1 MASRRKIPT
10 KTELLQLQ
18 KLYKT
23 DEKIG
28 ERLGGVPAYLVAYW
42 RRKKNVPKH
51 SQPKFSEKEVRTLWE
66 RFGDDDRCGL
76 ELGIS
81 KAAFYNWRRRYN
93 IREKPAFLKLEQ
105 LEFDFPGARQKTH
118 ANHLYGKRSVAQK
131 ILARAADEE
140 RVDVGQELKVEPD
153 VLVVHGSISRVV
165 ELFQEQKTE
174 FVWNSSK
181 MVVTLDGGDTDGTS
195 PVGADHRAVAEF
207 IKRQNIKNYFDMR
220 AGLGRQ
226 VAVETGQILP
236 GSLTIGTD
244 AYAPSFGCLSSI
256 ACTMSVE
263 TIAELCVVGKAEV
276 KVPESAR
283 LDLTGRRNRGVF
295 AKDVAL
301 SIIQRFHGEGL
312 RPEAI
317 EFYGPAISQ
326 LSVSERFTLC
336 DVTVDLGSRFVY
348 CGFDSTTRRY
358 LNAHSTTAYQPVMAD
373 KDAIYTNAYQIS
385 VEHLEP
391 QIAGPDS
398 IAKVRPVA
406 ELEGVPVHQFVLGT
420 CTNGRFDDLRVG
432 AEILKGKK
440 VHRDCTLVVVPGSR
454 SVYLEAL
461 KKGLIRLFI
470 EAGAIVAYPGYG
482 PANGSHVLLSGE
494 RCLTTGNG
502 SAFARLGTNDTSVPR
517 DVYVCSPATVAASAL
532 NAQITDPS
540 RYVR

>member
-1 MASRRKIPT
+1 MATRRKIPT

-51 SQPKFSEKEVRTLWE
+51 SQPKFSEKEIRTLWE
-66 RFGDDDRCGL
+66 RYGDDDRCGL

-81 KAAFYNWRRRYN
+81 KAAFYNWRRRYD

-105 LEFDFPGARQKTH
+105 LELDFPGTRQKTH

-131 ILARAADEE
+131 ILARTSNEE
-140 RVDVGQELKVEPD
+140 RVDVGQSLTVEPD
-153 VLVVHGSISRVV
+153 VVVIDGNISRIVA
-165 ELFQEQKTE
+165 LFHGHRAEY
-174 FVWNSSK
+174 VWNSSK
-181 MVVTLDGGDTDGTS
+181 LVVALDSGGASGMTAG
-195 PVGADHRAVAEF
+195 GASQKAVIEF
-207 IKRQNIKNYFDMR
+207 IKRQNVRNFHDMR
-220 AGLGRQ
+220 AGLARQ

-244 AYAPSFGCLSSI
+244 KYAPSFGCLSSV
-256 ACTMSVE
+256 ACALSIEAT
-263 TIAELCVVGKAEV
+263 AEV
-276 KVPESAR
+276 CVDGTTELTVPKTAR
-283 LDLTGRRNRGVF
+283 IDITGRRNRGVF
-295 AKDVAL
+295 AKDVGLA
-301 SIIQRFHGEGL
+301 IIRRFRSEGL
-312 RPEAI
+312 QPEAI
-317 EFYGPAISQ
+317 EYYGPALSQ
-326 LSVSERFTLC
+326 LGISERFTLC
-336 DVTVDLGSRFVY
+336 DVTVDLGAQFVY

-358 LNAHSTTAYQPVMAD
+358 LNAHTSSGYQPVMAD
-373 KDAIYTNAYQIS
+373 KDAVYTAGYQIS

-398 IAKVRPVA
+398 VEKIRPVA
-406 ELEGVPVHQFVLGT
+406 ELEGVPVNQFILGT

-440 VHRDCTLVVVPGSR
+440 VHRDSTLVVIPGSR

-470 EAGAIVAYPGYG
+470 EAGAIIAYPGFG
-482 PANGSHVLLSGE
+482 PANGSSVLLPGE

-502 SAFARLGTNDTSVPR
+502 SAFERLGTDDPSVPKE
-517 DVYVCSPATVAASAL
+517 VYVCSPATVAASAL
-532 NAQITDPS
+532 NAHITDPS
-540 RYVR
+540 RYVK